1 MDKTQLKELL
11 EKVSEETK
19 YIHILGCYDE
29 RLESIKFTKKKTN
42 ELYEKLLNGSDTDF
56 EYKGYVISV
65 IFMNFENNVEV
76 DFEVRTLREYEREFS

>member
-11 EKVSEETK
+11 ERVSEETK
-19 YIHILGCYDE
+19 YIHVLGCYDE
-29 RLESIKFTKKKTN
+29 RLGSIKFTKKKTN